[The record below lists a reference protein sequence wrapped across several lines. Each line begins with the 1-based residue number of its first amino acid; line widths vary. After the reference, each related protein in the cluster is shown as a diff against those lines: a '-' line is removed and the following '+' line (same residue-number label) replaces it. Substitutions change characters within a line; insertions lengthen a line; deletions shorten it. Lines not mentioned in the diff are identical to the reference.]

1 MDKICVG
8 HGRERG
14 NGCRGRGWWGM
25 WSVGEKQAW
34 RGQKEAWEKGEMGR
48 EDDSVFEG
56 KKEKRKEST
65 FSLWR
70 LASQ

>member
-1 MDKICVG
+1 
-8 HGRERG
+8 
-14 NGCRGRGWWGM
+14 
-25 WSVGEKQAW
+25 
-34 RGQKEAWEKGEMGR
+34 MGR